1 MSRFVLTAQLQL
13 AAPTNVASVVN
24 QMQQQLGNVTAN
36 VQVTGAPAATKQV
49 KTLGNQ
55 MKAAQSTAHQL
66 GKTMAQSFKRFA
78 AFSVATRI
86 IGAFTSGLSEAVG
99 AAISFEREMIKI
111 SQVTG
116 KTMGDLKSL
125 SDTITE
131 LSTSLGVSS
140 QKLVEVSRILSQA
153 GMSARETEQAL
164 GTLAR
169 TTLAATFDDITQTAE
184 GAVAI
189 FNQFGRGAAALEEQ
203 LGAINAVAGQFAV
216 EAGDLIAVIRRT
228 GGVFKA
234 AGGDLNEL
242 IALFTSVRA
251 TTRESAE
258 SIATGLRTIF
268 TRIQRPQTIEYLKQF
283 GVELETLDGKFVGP
297 YEAIR
302 RLSQALAG
310 LEQGDLTFVQIA
322 EQLGGFRQIGKVIPL
337 LQEFGVSQEAL
348 NAAMEGGSSLADD
361 AATAQQALAVQIT
374 KVKEEFAAMMR
385 GIVTSKGFQSMVK
398 SALSLAS
405 AFIKIL
411 DALKEVIPLLA
422 MMGTMK
428 AFSMMKGFAG
438 GMMSGMKGPMGRF
451 NRGGMV
457 PGSGNRDTVPA
468 LLTPGE
474 FVIRKDSVRSIGA
487 GNLADMNAR
496 GYNRGGK
503 IPGVQYYA
511 PGTPR
516 RGVAAMAGPGDT
528 KNALRDQ
535 KVFPLRDGA
544 NKPKAG
550 KDSKGN
556 QKFYKTGKKG
566 EGQRLIGVIDQ
577 ASEEYRAAMARDG
590 EDVYGAVFLRQ
601 AEQAQMMTGVMKP
614 GRVMAAV
621 DGEIKRFQQ
630 QATEEGFA
638 QLAQTE
644 IGQLKNA
651 IISEKFIVKGGTMTK
666 AKSENAEDAIL
677 GGVMQGISNATAA
690 LFPGLAPGL
699 KPLGP
704 EESAKLL
711 KQTNID
717 NVVGNVFEGALM
729 RAGAVQP
736 FDPDRPNANDA
747 FDFPAGM
754 GALVKNFAGLNQG
767 NIPTD
772 AKATYN
778 QASIKSL
785 GEKAENYEIE
795 KSKKI
800 LKTMMTGKATLID
813 SIGKANQS
821 RRRGMN
827 RGGGVSGSDTVPA
840 MLTPGE
846 FVVSKKAAQSIGY
859 GKLDKMNR
867 KGVEG
872 YASGGIVG
880 GPRKFFFGGRQSG
893 GGAAG
898 GAAPAINTGP
908 AQTSMLAMAEAA
920 TKVSYQ
926 LETLKSVL
934 TDATAKF
941 GVADDK
947 FLGTVN
953 SAANDLATGLK
964 NSGKRI
970 KQMTEGLSGKLIGPA
985 IKFETE
991 VTEGAVK
998 LGTLDE
1004 TVKADM
1010 SAAVD
1015 KFASALTEAGT
1026 KIGALDEHLK
1036 AELEKGAQKLSTGM
1050 TDASKI
1056 GTIDDILKEMLT
1068 KGASAFNTAIMNAS
1082 AGISA
1087 VDDVLKALMTKAIK
1101 PLYTAIANA
1110 SAGISSLDD
1119 MMRVEL
1125 KAAMKPFRTA
1135 LAGAGSGIKGGGG
1148 TAILAEQATK
1158 LAGRMTEA
1166 IHPITAMKN
1175 RILQFTA
1182 VLQQLTASAQME
1194 SQEHKQTSAELNQL
1208 QAADERLEAEVKR
1221 EAMELKQSKPGM
1233 HGKGGMGAGGGGG
1246 MGGQGAMMGMM
1257 AVEMMLSSLTMGLEE
1272 AESGFGYWASTI
1284 SESIMPITM
1293 VMMAL
1298 SMFSDKLINSTT
1310 LFAAAIIAATS
1321 VMKDHAVKQKE
1332 AAIEAMN
1339 MAEAQEHTAAEGR
1352 AGVAQMAAV
1361 TAMLL
1366 MMTKIGIGVIHAKR
1380 KDMKDTLANSTAEQA
1395 NTAATNTNTGA
1406 TMQNSSAQM
1415 GGAASGAVGS
1425 AAMKGAGTANAIGA
1439 AGAAGGMG
1447 AGAKAGAKAG
1457 GKGFG
1462 KALLGLVNPLLLLAA
1477 LFFAVASQMT
1487 MFEGMFKKMRNWL
1500 SSMTGG
1506 LIASTQVMEAETAI
1520 AVKKKVAEEAN
1531 EKQAKQLKD
1540 AMKEL
1545 EEGTKSAAQLLA
1557 ELEFGG
1563 VGADIDVGA
1572 AQNALQRQKIADSKS
1587 SKLENFLGLFAG
1599 PDVFGRQAAAEEA
1612 MQKNNDELRKSITKS
1627 LSEGMTPLV
1636 TNQAKAMAFA
1646 TGGAGNKEDFM
1657 RNIENSG
1664 AFRMLEQKKA
1674 DAQARGDTGMV
1685 EAIEQSQKELR
1696 DKYAQMFDNI
1706 NKEAARSVERLKA
1719 MNLGLRGLEAAS
1731 AAAGMRVQNFVTG
1744 LEVGHSALEQS
1755 FNTVSAALQTAGG
1768 AMTGAEFDKAFA
1780 NVEAQ
1785 LQSLNI
1791 GGAEISRFTNQI
1803 KGMAH
1808 VQRNFASMF
1817 SDDFKKNLV
1826 AAGGAGDL
1834 SAQGLLDTLGD
1845 QIGKSMRGAGFDETV
1860 IKEIQAQFRGA
1871 KLSDEDFQKI
1881 LGGDFSVVTDKLGDM
1896 NSNLQEKLQTMMQE
1910 RIAAEK
1916 AIIDVTKRE
1925 IAAREKMIDAQR
1937 KAIDM
1942 QMEAADIIAKA
1953 GGPQVT
1959 PAMRRQAIIAGANAG
1974 SGAAGI
1980 GDMRNASLGSLRS
1993 RRNQISAG
2001 LFATESALQTEGG
2014 RAGAEGV
2021 KTDARQ
2027 KALQKELNNYAS
2039 TVKELIKVS
2048 QDELKIIQK
2057 KNELEKQ
2064 SLQALISGD
2073 MEKFL
2078 TDQAAVG
2085 ATAAVSLGDQQ
2096 LASLFG
2102 ADALGQ
2108 AFQNIEKMSEAGVRD
2123 VFGLDIAEAKQRAAG
2138 LALSA
2143 RGVEDPRMAA
2153 MLAGQTTEEQALR
2166 DQQIGLAKELAAAG
2180 QEMANFAQMQVQSA
2194 EINVQNAK
2202 IAATPINPNEPV
2214 VTPGGFARGGMVY
2227 ASNGMFV
2234 PRGTD
2239 TVPAM
2244 LTPGEFVV
2252 NRGAV
2257 QRGNNLQ
2264 LLKAMNNG
2272 GGGAQGYA
2280 RGGVVY
2286 AANGGSIQPGGG
2298 MLGIDPAMVTNL
2310 TNSLNQFNSDLAAN
2324 IAKLQN
2330 MKFRVKLD
2338 TANVNV
2344 NLFGCGFLSE
2354 LKDNIKNE
2362 LMQEVGEKIKTL
2374 EFDQS
2379 GRAKFGGGFLRNRN

>member
-125 SDTITE
+125 SDTITD

-474 FVIRKDSVRSIGA
+474 FVIRKDSVKSIGA

-511 PGTPR
+511 PGTPLLGAR
-516 RGVAAMAGPGDT
+516 PGAVRTAMPGPKGEGFAPQT
-528 KNALRDQ
+528 TIKT
-535 KVFPLRDGA
+535 
-544 NKPKAG
+544 G
-550 KDSKGN
+550 KLKGQ
-556 QKFYKTGKKG
+556 QKFYSKDNIAIGAI
-566 EGQRLIGVIDQ
+566 EGINEQY
-577 ASEEYRAAMARDG
+577 EAAMKADG
-590 EDVYGAVFLRQ
+590 EDIYGAAFLRESPQSMKMIGNIKNPEITKKAIAAKVAKFQKDAAEVNLGSQ
-601 AEQAQMMTGVMKP
+601 AIQEM
-614 GRVMAAV
+614 
-621 DGEIKRFQQ
+621 GEVNSSI
-630 QATEEGFA
+630 
-638 QLAQTE
+638 L
-644 IGQLKNA
+644 N
-651 IISEKFIVKGGTMTK
+651 EKFFIQGGTLSQT
-666 AKSENAEDAIL
+666 KSESTEDAIL

-690 LFPGLAPGL
+690 AFPTIAPGL
-699 KPLGP
+699 KPMGAD
-704 EESAKLL
+704 EVATLL

-717 NVVGNVFEGALM
+717 NVIGNVFEGALI
-729 RAGAVQP
+729 RAGGVSP
-736 FDPDRPNANDA
+736 YDPDRPNANDT

-754 GALVKNFAGLNQG
+754 GGLTKNFLGLDKAG
-767 NIPTD
+767 IPTD
-772 AKATYN
+772 AKATFN
-778 QASIKSL
+778 QGSMKSL
-785 GEKAENYEIE
+785 GKKAEAYEVK
-795 KSKKI
+795 KSERI
-800 LKTMMTGKATLID
+800 LSNIFTAASARLDEAQKR
-813 SIGKANQS
+813 Q
-821 RRRGMN
+821 RGMN

-872 YASGGIVG
+872 YASGGMVG

-1015 KFASALTEAGT
+1015 KFAGALTEAGT
-1026 KIGALDEHLK
+1026 RIGALDEHLK
-1036 AELEKGAQKLSTGM
+1036 AELEKGAQKLSSGM

-1119 MMRVEL
+1119 MMRAEL
-1125 KAAMKPFRTA
+1125 KAAMKPFRTS
-1135 LAGAGSGIKGGGG
+1135 LAGAGAGMKGGGG
-1148 TAILAEQATK
+1148 TAMLAEQASK
-1158 LAGRMTEA
+1158 LAARMMEA

-1182 VLQQLTASAQME
+1182 VLQQLTASAQLE

-1221 EAMELKQSKPGM
+1221 EAQELRQSHPGVQ
-1233 HGKGGMGAGGGGG
+1233 GAARGGMAAGGGGG

-1298 SMFSDKLINSTT
+1298 SMFSDKLISSTT

-1321 VMKDHAVKQKE
+1321 VMKAHAVKQKE

-1366 MMTKIGIGVIHAKR
+1366 MMAKIGYGVIMTKR
-1380 KDMKDTLANSTAEQA
+1380 KEMKDTLANSTAEQA

-1406 TMQNSSAQM
+1406 TMQNSNAQM

-1457 GKGFG
+1457 GRGIMG
-1462 KALLGLVNPLLLLAA
+1462 AMSALVNPLLLLAA

-1487 MFEGMFKKMRNWL
+1487 MFEDMFKSIRNFL
-1500 SSMTGG
+1500 SSWTGG
-1506 LIASTQVMEAETAI
+1506 LVASTAVMEAETAI

-1563 VGADIDVGA
+1563 VGADIDVAG
-1572 AQNALQRQKIADSKS
+1572 AQNALERQRIKDSKS
-1587 SKLENFLGLFAG
+1587 SGLENFLGIFAG

-1860 IKEIQAQFRGA
+1860 IKEIQSQFRGA

-2344 NLFGCGFLSE
+2344 NLNGGGFLSE

>member
-125 SDTITE
+125 SDTITD

-474 FVIRKDSVRSIGA
+474 FVIRKDSVKSIGA

-511 PGTPR
+511 PGTPLLGAR
-516 RGVAAMAGPGDT
+516 PGAVRTAMPGPKGEGFAPQT
-528 KNALRDQ
+528 TIKT
-535 KVFPLRDGA
+535 
-544 NKPKAG
+544 G
-550 KDSKGN
+550 KLKGQ
-556 QKFYKTGKKG
+556 QKFYSKDNIAIGAI
-566 EGQRLIGVIDQ
+566 EGINEQY
-577 ASEEYRAAMARDG
+577 EAAMKADG
-590 EDVYGAVFLRQ
+590 EDIYGAAFLRESPQSMKMIGNIKNPEITKKAIAAKVAKFQKDAAEVNLGSQ
-601 AEQAQMMTGVMKP
+601 AIQEM
-614 GRVMAAV
+614 
-621 DGEIKRFQQ
+621 GEVNSSI
-630 QATEEGFA
+630 
-638 QLAQTE
+638 L
-644 IGQLKNA
+644 N
-651 IISEKFIVKGGTMTK
+651 EKFFIQGGTLSQT
-666 AKSENAEDAIL
+666 KSESTEDAIL

-690 LFPGLAPGL
+690 AFPTIAPGL
-699 KPLGP
+699 KPMGAD
-704 EESAKLL
+704 EVATLL

-717 NVVGNVFEGALM
+717 NVIGNVFEGALI
-729 RAGAVQP
+729 RAGGVSP
-736 FDPDRPNANDA
+736 YDPDRPNANDT

-754 GALVKNFAGLNQG
+754 GGLTKNFLGLDKAG
-767 NIPTD
+767 IPTD
-772 AKATYN
+772 AKATFN
-778 QASIKSL
+778 QGSMKSL
-785 GEKAENYEIE
+785 GKKAEAYEVK
-795 KSKKI
+795 KSERI
-800 LKTMMTGKATLID
+800 LSNIFTAASARLDEAQKR
-813 SIGKANQS
+813 Q
-821 RRRGMN
+821 RGMN

-872 YASGGIVG
+872 YASGGMVG

-1015 KFASALTEAGT
+1015 KFAGALTEAGT
-1026 KIGALDEHLK
+1026 RIGALDEHLK
-1036 AELEKGAQKLSTGM
+1036 AELEKGAQKLSSGM

-1119 MMRVEL
+1119 MMRAEL
-1125 KAAMKPFRTA
+1125 KAAMKPFRTS
-1135 LAGAGSGIKGGGG
+1135 LAGAGAGMKGGGG
-1148 TAILAEQATK
+1148 TAMLAEQASK
-1158 LAGRMTEA
+1158 LAARMMEA

-1182 VLQQLTASAQME
+1182 VLQQLTASAQLE

-1221 EAMELKQSKPGM
+1221 EAQELRQSHPGVQ
-1233 HGKGGMGAGGGGG
+1233 GAARGGMAAGGGGG

-1298 SMFSDKLINSTT
+1298 SMFSDKLISSTT

-1321 VMKDHAVKQKE
+1321 VMKAHAVKQKE

-1366 MMTKIGIGVIHAKR
+1366 MMAKIGYGVIMTKR
-1380 KDMKDTLANSTAEQA
+1380 KEMKDTLANSTAEQA

-1406 TMQNSSAQM
+1406 TMQNSNAQM

-1457 GKGFG
+1457 GRGIMG
-1462 KALLGLVNPLLLLAA
+1462 AMSALVNPLLLLAA

-1487 MFEGMFKKMRNWL
+1487 MFEDMFKSIRNFL
-1500 SSMTGG
+1500 SSWTGG
-1506 LIASTQVMEAETAI
+1506 LVASTAVMEAETAI

-1563 VGADIDVGA
+1563 VGADIDVAG
-1572 AQNALQRQKIADSKS
+1572 AQNALERQRIKDSKS
-1587 SKLENFLGLFAG
+1587 SGLENFLGIFAG

-1860 IKEIQAQFRGA
+1860 IKEIQSQFRGA

-2001 LFATESALQTEGG
+2001 LFATESTLQTEGG

-2344 NLFGCGFLSE
+2344 NLNGGGFLSE

>member
-13 AAPTNVASVVN
+13 AAPTNVASVVR
-24 QMQQQLGNVTAN
+24 QMQSQLSNVTAN
-36 VQVTGAPAATKQV
+36 VQVTGAPAATKHM
-49 KTLGNQ
+49 KNLGNQ
-55 MKAAQSTAHQL
+55 MKATQSTAYQL

-99 AAISFEREMIKI
+99 EAITFEREMIKI

-116 KTMGDLKSL
+116 KTMGDLKGL
-125 SDTITE
+125 TNTITE
-131 LSTSLGVSS
+131 LATSLGVSS
-140 QKLVEVSRILSQA
+140 GKLVEVSRILSQA

-164 GTLAR
+164 GSLAR
-169 TTLAATFDDITQTAE
+169 STLAATFDDITQTAE

-189 FNQFGRGAAALEEQ
+189 FNQFGQGAAALEQQ

-268 TRIQRPQTIEYLKQF
+268 TRIQRPKTIEYLKQF
-283 GVELETLDGKFVGP
+283 GVELVDLNGKFVGP
-297 YEAIR
+297 YVAIQK
-302 RLSQALAG
+302 LSEALAG

-337 LQEFGVSQEAL
+337 LQEFGVSQAAL
-348 NAAMEGGSSLADD
+348 NAAMEGGNSLADD

-374 KVKEEFAAMMR
+374 KVKEEFSAMMR
-385 GIVTSKGFQSMVK
+385 GIVSSKGFQSMVK
-398 SALSLAS
+398 SAMSLAS

-411 DALKEVIPLLA
+411 DALKEVIPLLM

-428 AFSMMKGFAG
+428 AFTMMKGFAG
-438 GMMSGMKGPMGRF
+438 GLGAGMKGGMGRF
-451 NRGGMV
+451 NSGGMV

-474 FVIRKDSVRSIGA
+474 FVIRKDSVKSIGA

-503 IPGVQYYA
+503 IPGVQYYNR
-511 PGTPR
+511 GT
-516 RGVAAMAGPGDT
+516 GMAGAASVRGSTSYRGNLKDQAAIPGRRT
-528 KNALRDQ
+528 
-535 KVFPLRDGA
+535 
-544 NKPKAG
+544 
-550 KDSKGN
+550 SKGE
-556 QKFYKTGKKG
+556 QKFYGTGKG
-566 EGQRLIGVIDQ
+566 DQRRIIGVIEGVD
-577 ASEEYRAAMARDG
+577 AEYQAAMDADG
-590 EDVYGAVFLRQ
+590 KDIYGAAFLRQ
-601 AEQAQMMTGVMKP
+601 AEQSLRMTGVMRP
-614 GRVMAAV
+614 GRVLSAV
-621 DGEIKRFQQ
+621 DGQIKRFQKESAEAGLGSLGQ
-630 QATEEGFA
+630 Q
-638 QLAQTE
+638 E
-644 IGQLKNA
+644 IGELKKG
-651 IISEKFIVKGGTMTK
+651 ITSEKFFVQGSTLGKG
-666 AKSENAEDAIL
+666 KSEQVEDAIL
-677 GGVMQGISNATAA
+677 NGVMTGVSNATAA
-690 LFPGLAPGL
+690 AFPSLAPGL
-699 KPLGP
+699 KPLGAD
-704 EESAKLL
+704 ETGRLL

-717 NVVGNVFEGALM
+717 NVVGNMFEGALI
-729 RAGAVQP
+729 RAGAVMP
-736 FDPDRPNANDA
+736 YDPDRPNANDA
-747 FDFPAGM
+747 FDFPAGL
-754 GALVKNFAGLNQG
+754 GGLAKNFPGLSKTG
-767 NIPTD
+767 VPTD

-778 QASIKSL
+778 IGSIKSL
-785 GEKAENYEIE
+785 GEKAENYEIA
-795 KSKKI
+795 KSKRI
-800 LKTMMTGKATLID
+800 LQNMLTNKATLID
-813 SIGKANQS
+813 SIDKANSS
-821 RRRGMN
+821 RRAKMN
-827 RGGGVSGSDTVPA
+827 SGGGVSGSDTVPA

-846 FVVSKKAAQSIGY
+846 FVVSKKSAQSIGY

-880 GPRKFFFGGRQSG
+880 GPRKFFFGGKQG
-893 GGAAG
+893 KGGAA
-898 GAAPAINTGP
+898 APGISTGP
-908 AQTSMLAMAEAA
+908 AQTSMIAMAEAA

-926 LETLKSVL
+926 LETLKAVL

-953 SAANDLATGLK
+953 TAANELAVGLTTAG
-964 NSGKRI
+964 NRI
-970 KQMTEGLSGKLIGPA
+970 KQIIDGLSGKLVGPA
-985 IKFETE
+985 TQFQTQ
-991 VTEGAVK
+991 VTEGATK
-998 LGTLDE
+998 LGGLDE
-1004 TVKADM
+1004 IIKTEM
-1010 SAAVD
+1010 LAAVD
-1015 KFASALTEAGT
+1015 KFGGSLIEAAT
-1026 KIGALDEHLK
+1026 KIGALDEILK
-1036 AELEKGAQKLSTGM
+1036 AELTRGAEQLSSAM

-1056 GTIDDILKEMLT
+1056 KTIDDIVKDLLT
-1068 KGASAFNTAIMNAS
+1068 KGANAFNTALVNAS
-1082 AGISA
+1082 QGIMA
-1087 VDDVLKALMTKAIK
+1087 VDDILKKLMVKAVQ
-1101 PLYTAIANA
+1101 PLHTAIVNA
-1110 SAGISSLDD
+1110 AAGISSLDD
-1119 MMRVEL
+1119 MMKAEL

-1135 LAGAGSGIKGGGG
+1135 LSGAGAGMKGGGG
-1148 TAILAEQATK
+1148 TAMLAEQASR
-1158 LAGRMTEA
+1158 LASRMMEA
-1166 IHPITAMKN
+1166 IAPMEIMARK
-1175 RILQFTA
+1175 IIGLIGA
-1182 VLQQLTASAQME
+1182 IDQLTKAAQIE
-1194 SQEHKQTSAELNQL
+1194 AVEHTQTAAELNQL
-1208 QAADERLEAEVKR
+1208 QAADERLEAEVKK
-1221 EAMELKQSKPGM
+1221 ETMELQQSHPGM
-1233 HGKGGMGAGGGGG
+1233 QGAARGGMVAGGGG
-1246 MGGQGAMMGMM
+1246 QGALMGVM
-1257 AVEMMLSSLTMGLEE
+1257 AVEMMMSSLTMGMEDATEGL
-1272 AESGFGYWASTI
+1272 GYWMTTI

-1293 VMMAL
+1293 VVMAL
-1298 SMFSDKLINSTT
+1298 SMFSDKLINSST
-1310 LFAAAIIAATS
+1310 LIAAALIAAAT

-1339 MAEAQEHTAAEGR
+1339 LAEAQKQTVMEGK
-1352 AGVAQMAAV
+1352 AGIAQMGAV
-1361 TAMLL
+1361 AAML
-1366 MMTKIGIGVIHAKR
+1366 GIMAITGYGVIRDNKARAAQGLKNSTSTQVNTKAK
-1380 KDMKDTLANSTAEQA
+1380 DGNTLATIRNS
-1395 NTAATNTNTGA
+1395 N
-1406 TMQNSSAQM
+1406 AQM
-1415 GGAASGAVGS
+1415 GGAAKGGAASGAMMMGGGR
-1425 AAMKGAGTANAIGA
+1425 AAGKGAG
-1439 AGAAGGMG
+1439 
-1447 AGAKAGAKAG
+1447 
-1457 GKGFG
+1457 
-1462 KALLGLVNPLLLLAA
+1462 LLKLMNPILILGA
-1477 LFFAVASQMT
+1477 LFLVVASQMEV
-1487 MFEGMFKKMRNWL
+1487 FSDMFKAIRNFL
-1500 SSMTGG
+1500 SEWTGG
-1506 LIASTQVMEAETAI
+1506 LVASTAVMEAETNI
-1520 AVKKKVAEEAN
+1520 AVKKKIAEEAN
-1531 EKQAKQLKD
+1531 EKQAKKLKD

-1572 AQNALQRQKIADSKS
+1572 SRNALQQQIIKESKNS
-1587 SKLENFLGLFAG
+1587 GLEKFLSIFAG
-1599 PDVFGRQAAAEEA
+1599 PDVFGRQKGAEEA
-1612 MQKNNDELRKSITKS
+1612 MMKNNDELRKSIVKS

-1636 TNQAKAMAFA
+1636 TQQAKAMAFA
-1646 TGGAGNKEDFM
+1646 TGGAGNKQDFM

-1664 AFRMLEQKKA
+1664 AFRMLDQKRA
-1674 DAQARGDTGMV
+1674 DAAARGDTGMV
-1685 EAIEQSQKELR
+1685 EAIDKSQKELR

-1719 MNLGLRGLEAAS
+1719 MNLGLRDLEAAS

-1744 LEVGHSALEQS
+1744 LEVGHSTLEQS
-1755 FNTVSAALQTAGG
+1755 FNTVQAALQTAGG
-1768 AMTGAEFDKAFA
+1768 AMTGAEFDKAFK
-1780 NVEAQ
+1780 NVEDQ
-1785 LQSLNI
+1785 LNTLNI
-1791 GGAEISRFTNQI
+1791 GGADISRFTNQI

-1808 VQRNFASMF
+1808 VQRNFSKMF
-1817 SDDFKKNLV
+1817 SDDFKASLI
-1826 AAGGAGDL
+1826 AQGGAGDL

-1845 QIGKSMRGAGFDETV
+1845 QVGMSMRGAGFDETV

-1896 NSNLQEKLQTMMQE
+1896 NANLQEKLQTMIQE

-1925 IAAREKMIDAQR
+1925 VAARQKMVDAQR

-1959 PAMRRQAIIAGANAG
+1959 PAMRRQMIVASANAG

-1980 GDMRNASLGSLRS
+1980 GNLRNAGIGSLRD

-2001 LFATESALQTEGG
+2001 LFATESQLQTESG
-2014 RAGAEGV
+2014 RAGAAGV
-2021 KTDARQ
+2021 ETDARQ
-2027 KALQKELNNYAS
+2027 KALQKELNNYAK
-2039 TVKELIKVS
+2039 TVKDLIKVS
-2048 QDELKIIQK
+2048 QEELKIVQK

-2064 SLQALISGD
+2064 SLQALIQGD

-2078 TDQAAVG
+2078 KDQAAVG
-2085 ATAAVSLGDQQ
+2085 ATAAISLGDQQ

-2108 AFQNIEKMSEAGVRD
+2108 AFENIQKMSEAGVRD
-2123 VFGLDIAEAKQRAAG
+2123 VFGLDINEAQQRAAG
-2138 LALSA
+2138 MALSA
-2143 RGVEDPRMAA
+2143 RGVDDPRMAA
-2153 MLAGQTTEEQALR
+2153 MLAGQTQEEQALKNE
-2166 DQQIGLAKELAAAG
+2166 QITLAQELAAAG
-2180 QEMANFAQMQVQSA
+2180 QEMANFAQMQVQTA

-2202 IAATPINPNEPV
+2202 IAANAVNPNATMVPA
-2214 VTPGGFARGGMVY
+2214 GGFAKGGTVY
-2227 ASNGMFV
+2227 ASNGMFI

-2272 GGGAQGYA
+2272 NAAQGYA
-2280 RGGVVY
+2280 KGGRVQYLQRGSSRPISD
-2286 AANGGSIQPGGG
+2286 NGGMI
-2298 MLGIDPAMVTNL
+2298 GIGLDPTVVTNL
-2310 TNSLNQFNSDLAAN
+2310 TNSLNQFNADLANN

-2330 MKFRVKLD
+2330 MKFKVKLD

-2344 NLFGCGFLSE
+2344 NLNGGGFLAD

>member
-1 MSRFVLTAQLQL
+1 M
-13 AAPTNVASVVN
+13 
-24 QMQQQLGNVTAN
+24 
-36 VQVTGAPAATKQV
+36 
-49 KTLGNQ
+49 
-55 MKAAQSTAHQL
+55 
-66 GKTMAQSFKRFA
+66 
-78 AFSVATRI
+78 
-86 IGAFTSGLSEAVG
+86 
-99 AAISFEREMIKI
+99 
-111 SQVTG
+111 
-116 KTMGDLKSL
+116 
-125 SDTITE
+125 
-131 LSTSLGVSS
+131 
-140 QKLVEVSRILSQA
+140 
-153 GMSARETEQAL
+153 
-164 GTLAR
+164 
-169 TTLAATFDDITQTAE
+169 
-184 GAVAI
+184 
-189 FNQFGRGAAALEEQ
+189 
-203 LGAINAVAGQFAV
+203 
-216 EAGDLIAVIRRT
+216 
-228 GGVFKA
+228 
-234 AGGDLNEL
+234 
-242 IALFTSVRA
+242 
-251 TTRESAE
+251 
-258 SIATGLRTIF
+258 
-268 TRIQRPQTIEYLKQF
+268 Y
-283 GVELETLDGKFVGP
+283 
-297 YEAIR
+297 
-302 RLSQALAG
+302 
-310 LEQGDLTFVQIA
+310 
-322 EQLGGFRQIGKVIPL
+322 
-337 LQEFGVSQEAL
+337 
-348 NAAMEGGSSLADD
+348 
-361 AATAQQALAVQIT
+361 
-374 KVKEEFAAMMR
+374 
-385 GIVTSKGFQSMVK
+385 
-398 SALSLAS
+398 
-405 AFIKIL
+405 
-411 DALKEVIPLLA
+411 
-422 MMGTMK
+422 
-428 AFSMMKGFAG
+428 
-438 GMMSGMKGPMGRF
+438 
-451 NRGGMV
+451 
-457 PGSGNRDTVPA
+457 
-468 LLTPGE
+468 
-474 FVIRKDSVRSIGA
+474 
-487 GNLADMNAR
+487 
-496 GYNRGGK
+496 
-503 IPGVQYYA
+503 
-511 PGTPR
+511 
-516 RGVAAMAGPGDT
+516 
-528 KNALRDQ
+528 
-535 KVFPLRDGA
+535 
-544 NKPKAG
+544 
-550 KDSKGN
+550 
-556 QKFYKTGKKG
+556 
-566 EGQRLIGVIDQ
+566 
-577 ASEEYRAAMARDG
+577 
-590 EDVYGAVFLRQ
+590 
-601 AEQAQMMTGVMKP
+601 
-614 GRVMAAV
+614 
-621 DGEIKRFQQ
+621 
-630 QATEEGFA
+630 
-638 QLAQTE
+638 
-644 IGQLKNA
+644 
-651 IISEKFIVKGGTMTK
+651 
-666 AKSENAEDAIL
+666 
-677 GGVMQGISNATAA
+677 
-690 LFPGLAPGL
+690 
-699 KPLGP
+699 
-704 EESAKLL
+704 
-711 KQTNID
+711 
-717 NVVGNVFEGALM
+717 
-729 RAGAVQP
+729 
-736 FDPDRPNANDA
+736 
-747 FDFPAGM
+747 
-754 GALVKNFAGLNQG
+754 
-767 NIPTD
+767 
-772 AKATYN
+772 
-778 QASIKSL
+778 
-785 GEKAENYEIE
+785 
-795 KSKKI
+795 
-800 LKTMMTGKATLID
+800 
-813 SIGKANQS
+813 
-821 RRRGMN
+821 
-827 RGGGVSGSDTVPA
+827 
-840 MLTPGE
+840 
-846 FVVSKKAAQSIGY
+846 
-859 GKLDKMNR
+859 
-867 KGVEG
+867 
-872 YASGGIVG
+872 
-880 GPRKFFFGGRQSG
+880 
-893 GGAAG
+893 
-898 GAAPAINTGP
+898 
-908 AQTSMLAMAEAA
+908 
-920 TKVSYQ
+920 
-926 LETLKSVL
+926 
-934 TDATAKF
+934 
-941 GVADDK
+941 
-947 FLGTVN
+947 
-953 SAANDLATGLK
+953 
-964 NSGKRI
+964 
-970 KQMTEGLSGKLIGPA
+970 
-985 IKFETE
+985 
-991 VTEGAVK
+991 
-998 LGTLDE
+998 
-1004 TVKADM
+1004 
-1010 SAAVD
+1010 
-1015 KFASALTEAGT
+1015 
-1026 KIGALDEHLK
+1026 
-1036 AELEKGAQKLSTGM
+1036 
-1050 TDASKI
+1050 
-1056 GTIDDILKEMLT
+1056 
-1068 KGASAFNTAIMNAS
+1068 
-1082 AGISA
+1082 
-1087 VDDVLKALMTKAIK
+1087 
-1101 PLYTAIANA
+1101 
-1110 SAGISSLDD
+1110 
-1119 MMRVEL
+1119 
-1125 KAAMKPFRTA
+1125 
-1135 LAGAGSGIKGGGG
+1135 
-1148 TAILAEQATK
+1148 
-1158 LAGRMTEA
+1158 
-1166 IHPITAMKN
+1166 
-1175 RILQFTA
+1175 
-1182 VLQQLTASAQME
+1182 
-1194 SQEHKQTSAELNQL
+1194 
-1208 QAADERLEAEVKR
+1208 
-1221 EAMELKQSKPGM
+1221 
-1233 HGKGGMGAGGGGG
+1233 
-1246 MGGQGAMMGMM
+1246 
-1257 AVEMMLSSLTMGLEE
+1257 
-1272 AESGFGYWASTI
+1272 
-1284 SESIMPITM
+1284 
-1293 VMMAL
+1293 
-1298 SMFSDKLINSTT
+1298 
-1310 LFAAAIIAATS
+1310 
-1321 VMKDHAVKQKE
+1321 
-1332 AAIEAMN
+1332 
-1339 MAEAQEHTAAEGR
+1339 
-1352 AGVAQMAAV
+1352 
-1361 TAMLL
+1361 
-1366 MMTKIGIGVIHAKR
+1366 KR
-1380 KDMKDTLANSTAEQA
+1380 KEMKDTLANSTAEQA

-1406 TMQNSSAQM
+1406 TMQNSNAQM

-1457 GKGFG
+1457 GRGIMG
-1462 KALLGLVNPLLLLAA
+1462 AMSALVNPLLLLAA

-1487 MFEGMFKKMRNWL
+1487 MFEDMFKSIRNFL
-1500 SSMTGG
+1500 SSWTGG
-1506 LIASTQVMEAETAI
+1506 LVASTAVMEAETAI

-1563 VGADIDVGA
+1563 VGADIDVAG
-1572 AQNALQRQKIADSKS
+1572 AQNALERQRIKDSKS
-1587 SKLENFLGLFAG
+1587 SGLENFLGIFAG

-1860 IKEIQAQFRGA
+1860 IKEIQSQFRGA

-2344 NLFGCGFLSE
+2344 NLNGGGFLSE

>member
-125 SDTITE
+125 SDTITD

-474 FVIRKDSVRSIGA
+474 FVIRKDSVKSIGA
-487 GNLADMNAR
+487 QNLADMNAR

-511 PGTPR
+511 PGTPLLGAR
-516 RGVAAMAGPGDT
+516 PGAVRTAMPGPKGEGFAPQT
-528 KNALRDQ
+528 TIKT
-535 KVFPLRDGA
+535 
-544 NKPKAG
+544 G
-550 KDSKGN
+550 KLKGQ
-556 QKFYKTGKKG
+556 QKFYSKDNIAIGAI
-566 EGQRLIGVIDQ
+566 EGINEQY
-577 ASEEYRAAMARDG
+577 EAAMKADG
-590 EDVYGAVFLRQ
+590 EDIYGAAFLRESPQSMKMIGNIKNPEITKKAIAAKVAKFQKDAAEVNLGSQ
-601 AEQAQMMTGVMKP
+601 AIQEM
-614 GRVMAAV
+614 
-621 DGEIKRFQQ
+621 GEVNSSI
-630 QATEEGFA
+630 
-638 QLAQTE
+638 L
-644 IGQLKNA
+644 N
-651 IISEKFIVKGGTMTK
+651 EKFFIQGGTLSQT
-666 AKSENAEDAIL
+666 KSESTEDAIL

-690 LFPGLAPGL
+690 AFPTIAPGL
-699 KPLGP
+699 KPMGAD
-704 EESAKLL
+704 EVATLL

-717 NVVGNVFEGALM
+717 NVIGNVFEGALI
-729 RAGAVQP
+729 RAGGVSP
-736 FDPDRPNANDA
+736 YDPDRPNANDT

-754 GALVKNFAGLNQG
+754 GGLTKNFLGLDKAG
-767 NIPTD
+767 IPTD
-772 AKATYN
+772 AKATFN
-778 QASIKSL
+778 QGSMKSL
-785 GEKAENYEIE
+785 GKKAEAYEVK
-795 KSKKI
+795 KSERI
-800 LKTMMTGKATLID
+800 LSNIFTAASARLDEAQKR
-813 SIGKANQS
+813 Q
-821 RRRGMN
+821 RGMN

-872 YASGGIVG
+872 YASGGMVG

-1015 KFASALTEAGT
+1015 KFAGALTEAGT
-1026 KIGALDEHLK
+1026 RIGALDEHLK
-1036 AELEKGAQKLSTGM
+1036 AELEKGAQKLSSGM

-1119 MMRVEL
+1119 MMRAEL
-1125 KAAMKPFRTA
+1125 KAAMKPFRTS
-1135 LAGAGSGIKGGGG
+1135 LAGAGAGMKGGGG
-1148 TAILAEQATK
+1148 TAMLAEQASK
-1158 LAGRMTEA
+1158 LAARMMEA

-1182 VLQQLTASAQME
+1182 VLQQLTASAQLE

-1221 EAMELKQSKPGM
+1221 EAQELRQSHPGVQ
-1233 HGKGGMGAGGGGG
+1233 GAARGGMAAGGGGG

-1298 SMFSDKLINSTT
+1298 SMFSDKLISSTT

-1321 VMKDHAVKQKE
+1321 VMKAHAVKQKE

-1366 MMTKIGIGVIHAKR
+1366 MMAKIGYGVIMTKR
-1380 KDMKDTLANSTAEQA
+1380 KEMKDTLANSTAEQA

-1406 TMQNSSAQM
+1406 TMQNSNAQM

-1457 GKGFG
+1457 GRGIMG
-1462 KALLGLVNPLLLLAA
+1462 AMSALVNPLLLLAA

-1487 MFEGMFKKMRNWL
+1487 MFEDMFKSIRNFL
-1500 SSMTGG
+1500 SSWTGG
-1506 LIASTQVMEAETAI
+1506 LVASTAVMEAETAI

-1563 VGADIDVGA
+1563 VGADIDVAG
-1572 AQNALQRQKIADSKS
+1572 AQNALERQRIKDSKS
-1587 SKLENFLGLFAG
+1587 SGLENFLGIFAG

-1860 IKEIQAQFRGA
+1860 IKEIQSQFRGA

-2344 NLFGCGFLSE
+2344 NLNGGGFLSE

>member
-86 IGAFTSGLSEAVG
+86 IGAFTSGLSEAVST
-99 AAISFEREMIKI
+99 AISFEREMIKI

-457 PGSGNRDTVPA
+457 PGTGNRDTVPA

-474 FVIRKDSVRSIGA
+474 FVIRKDSVKSIGA
-487 GNLADMNAR
+487 QNLADMNAR

-503 IPGVQYYA
+503 IPGVQYYNR
-511 PGTPR
+511 GT
-516 RGVAAMAGPGDT
+516 GMAGAAAIRENPIYRG
-528 KNALRDQ
+528 KLKDQ
-535 KVFPLRDGA
+535 AAIPR
-544 NKPKAG
+544 AG
-550 KDSKGN
+550 LDSKGN

-566 EGQRLIGVIDQ
+566 QPQRLIGVIDS
-577 ASEEYRAAMARDG
+577 ASEEYKAAMAADG

-614 GRVMAAV
+614 NRVMSAV
-621 DGEIKRFQQ
+621 DGQIKNFQQ
-630 QATEEGFA
+630 QAMEEGFA
-638 QLAQTE
+638 KLAADEITE
-644 IGQLKNA
+644 LKKA

-666 AKSENAEDAIL
+666 ERSEKAEDAIL

-699 KPLGP
+699 KPLGQD
-704 EESAKLL
+704 ESAKLL

-729 RAGAVQP
+729 RAGAVSP

-747 FDFPAGM
+747 FDFPAGV

-778 QASIKSL
+778 IGSIKSL

-813 SIGKANQS
+813 SIGKANES

-880 GPRKFFFGGRQSG
+880 GPRKFFFGGRQSK

-898 GAAPAINTGP
+898 GAAPGLATGP
-908 AQTSMLAMAEAA
+908 VQTSMTALAEAA

-926 LETLKSVL
+926 LETLKSIL

-947 FLGTVN
+947 FLGAVN
-953 SAANDLATGLK
+953 TAANDLAVQLDAAG
-964 NSGKRI
+964 NRM
-970 KQMTEGLSGKLIGPA
+970 KQIVDGLSGKLIGPA
-985 IKFETE
+985 TKFQTE
-991 VTEGAVK
+991 VNEGAAK
-998 LGTLDE
+998 LGTIDE
-1004 TVKADM
+1004 TVKTDM

-1036 AELEKGAQKLSTGM
+1036 GELEKGAQKLSTGM

-1056 GTIDDILKEMLT
+1056 GTIDDILKDMLT
-1068 KGASAFNTAIMNAS
+1068 KGASELNTAIMNAS
-1082 AGISA
+1082 KGITL
-1087 VDDVLKALMTKAIK
+1087 VDDVLKTLFTKAVN
-1101 PLYTAIANA
+1101 PLYKAIANA

-1119 MMRVEL
+1119 MMRAEL
-1125 KAAMKPFRTA
+1125 KAAMKPFRTS
-1135 LAGAGSGIKGGGG
+1135 LAGAGAGMKGGGG

-1182 VLQQLTASAQME
+1182 VLQQLTASAQLE

-1221 EAMELKQSKPGM
+1221 EAQELRQSHPGVQ
-1233 HGKGGMGAGGGGG
+1233 GAARGGMAAGGGGG
-1246 MGGQGAMMGMM
+1246 MGGGQGALMGMM

-1272 AESGFGYWASTI
+1272 STEGVGYWMSTVA
-1284 SESIMPITM
+1284 ESIMPITM

-1298 SMFSDKLINSTT
+1298 SMFSDKLINSGT
-1310 LFAAAIIAATS
+1310 LIAAALVAAAS

-1339 MAEAQEHTAAEGR
+1339 LAEAQKHTVAEGK
-1352 AGVAQMAAV
+1352 AGIAQMAAV
-1361 TAMLL
+1361 AAML
-1366 MMTKIGIGVIHAKR
+1366 GIMATTGLHVIRTNRFKAKQAH
-1380 KDMKDTLANSTAEQA
+1380 KDTVAEQA
-1395 NTAATNTNTGA
+1395 NTAAVNTNTGA
-1406 TMQNSSAQM
+1406 INRNSGAQM
-1415 GGAASGAVGS
+1415 GAAAKGTGGAMAMAGSGAGR
-1425 AAMKGAGTANAIGA
+1425 A
-1439 AGAAGGMG
+1439 AAGGAAA
-1447 AGAKAGAKAG
+1447 AGPRNM
-1457 GKGFG
+1457 
-1462 KALLGLVNPLLLLAA
+1462 LGMIMNPLLIVGA
-1477 LFFAVASQMT
+1477 LFLVIASQMEI
-1487 MFEGMFKKMRNWL
+1487 FSDMFKVIRDTL
-1500 SSMTGG
+1500 SSWTGG
-1506 LIASTQVMEAETAI
+1506 LIASSAVMEAETNI

-1572 AQNALQRQKIADSKS
+1572 AQNELQRQKIRDSKNS
-1587 SKLENFLGLFAG
+1587 GLEKFLGIFAG

-1636 TNQAKAMAFA
+1636 TAQAKAMAFA

-1664 AFRMLEQKKA
+1664 AFQMLERKKA
-1674 DAQARGDTGMV
+1674 EAQARGDTGMV

-1755 FNTVSAALQTAGG
+1755 FNTVQAALQTAGG

-1808 VQRNFASMF
+1808 VQRNFATMF

-1845 QIGKSMRGAGFDETV
+1845 QIGNSMRGAGFDETV

-1959 PAMRRQAIIAGANAG
+1959 PAMRRQAIIASANAG

-2014 RAGAEGV
+2014 RAGVEGV

-2027 KALQKELNNYAS
+2027 KALQKELNNYAK
-2039 TVKELIKVS
+2039 TVKDLIKVS

-2344 NLFGCGFLSE
+2344 NLNGGGFLSE

>member
-36 VQVTGAPAATKQV
+36 VQVTGAKAATKQV

-297 YEAIR
+297 YEAVR

-438 GMMSGMKGPMGRF
+438 GMMSGMKGPMGKF

-474 FVIRKDSVRSIGA
+474 FVIRKDSVKSIGA

-503 IPGVQYYA
+503 IPGVQYYKFGTRK
-511 PGTPR
+511 PGVQGATGAATAGALGAMPTPGASSQVIR
-516 RGVAAMAGPGDT
+516 STYKSGDRKGQQFFYQEGNAQIGLIEGINEQYEAAM
-528 KNALRDQ
+528 
-535 KVFPLRDGA
+535 
-544 NKPKAG
+544 KA
-550 KDSKGN
+550 
-556 QKFYKTGKKG
+556 
-566 EGQRLIGVIDQ
+566 
-577 ASEEYRAAMARDG
+577 DG
-590 EDVYGAVFLRQ
+590 EDIYAAAFLRVAPQSMKMVGNIKNPELTKQNIAAKVKKFQKDAAEVNLGSQ
-601 AEQAQMMTGVMKP
+601 AIQEM
-614 GRVMAAV
+614 
-621 DGEIKRFQQ
+621 GEVNSSI
-630 QATEEGFA
+630 
-638 QLAQTE
+638 
-644 IGQLKNA
+644 LK
-651 IISEKFIVKGGTMTK
+651 EKFFIQGGTLGQDESQK
-666 AKSENAEDAIL
+666 AEAGIL
-677 GGVMQGISNATAA
+677 EGVMQGISSATAA
-690 LFPGLAPGL
+690 IFPTIAPGL
-699 KPLGP
+699 KPMNAG
-704 EESAKLL
+704 EAAALL

-717 NVVGNVFEGALM
+717 NVIGNIFEGALIN
-729 RAGAVQP
+729 AGGASP
-736 FDPDRPNANDA
+736 YDPDRATANDT
-747 FDFPAGM
+747 FDFPAGL
-754 GALVKNFAGLNQG
+754 GGLSKNFLGLTKPG
-767 NIPTD
+767 IPTD
-772 AKATYN
+772 AKATFN
-778 QASIKSL
+778 QGSMTSL
-785 GEKAENYEIE
+785 GKKAEAYEVK
-795 KSKKI
+795 KSERI
-800 LKTMMTGKATLID
+800 LSNIFTAASARLDQAQTR
-813 SIGKANQS
+813 Q
-821 RRRGMN
+821 RGMN

-872 YASGGIVG
+872 YASGGMVG

-908 AQTSMLAMAEAA
+908 VQTSMAALAEAA

-1036 AELEKGAQKLSTGM
+1036 AELEKGAQKLSGGM

-1119 MMRVEL
+1119 MMRAEL
-1125 KAAMKPFRTA
+1125 QAAMKPFRTS
-1135 LAGAGSGIKGGGG
+1135 LAGAGAGMKGSGG
-1148 TAILAEQATK
+1148 TAVLAEQATK

-1175 RILQFTA
+1175 RIIQFTA
-1182 VLQQLTASAQME
+1182 VLEQLIGSAQME
-1194 SQEHKQTSAELNQL
+1194 AVEHKQTSAGLNQL
-1208 QAADERLEAEVKR
+1208 QAADERLEAETKR
-1221 EAMELKQSKPGM
+1221 EAQELQQSHPGVQ
-1233 HGKGGMGAGGGGG
+1233 GAAKGGMVKGGGG
-1246 MGGQGAMMGMM
+1246 GGQGAMMGMM

-1272 AESGFGYWASTI
+1272 STEGVGYWMTTI

-1298 SMFSDKLINSTT
+1298 SMFSDKLINSGT
-1310 LFAAAIIAATS
+1310 LIAAALVAAAT

-1339 MAEAQEHTAAEGR
+1339 LAEAQKHTVAEGK
-1352 AGVAQMAAV
+1352 AGIAQMAAV
-1361 TAMLL
+1361 AAML
-1366 MMTKIGIGVIHAKR
+1366 GIMATTGLHVIRTNRFKAKQAH
-1380 KDMKDTLANSTAEQA
+1380 KDTIAEQT
-1395 NTAATNTNTGA
+1395 NTAAVNTNTGA
-1406 TMQNSSAQM
+1406 INRNSGAQM
-1415 GGAASGAVGS
+1415 GAAAKGTGGAMAMAGSGAGR
-1425 AAMKGAGTANAIGA
+1425 
-1439 AGAAGGMG
+1439 AAGGAAA
-1447 AGAKAGAKAG
+1447 AGPKNM
-1457 GKGFG
+1457 
-1462 KALLGLVNPLLLLAA
+1462 LGMIMNPLLIVGA
-1477 LFFAVASQMT
+1477 LFLVIASQMEI
-1487 MFEGMFKKMRNWL
+1487 FSDMFKVIRDTL
-1500 SSMTGG
+1500 SSWTGG
-1506 LIASTQVMEAETAI
+1506 LVASSAVMEAETTI

-1545 EEGTKSAAQLLA
+1545 EEGTKSAAQLLH

-1563 VGADIDVGA
+1563 VGADIDVSG

-1587 SKLENFLGLFAG
+1587 SKLENFLGIFAG

-1612 MQKNNDELRKSITKS
+1612 MNKNNDEMRKSIVKS

-1657 RNIENSG
+1657 RNIESSG

-1674 DAQARGDTGMV
+1674 EAQARGDTGMV
-1685 EAIEQSQKELR
+1685 EAIEQSQDELR

-1731 AAAGMRVQNFVTG
+1731 AAAGMRVQNFATG

-1845 QIGKSMRGAGFDETV
+1845 QIGNSMRGAGFDETV

-1942 QMEAADIIAKA
+1942 QLEAAEIIAKA

-1959 PAMRRQAIIAGANAG
+1959 PAMRRQAIIASANAG

-1980 GDMRNASLGSLRS
+1980 GDMRNAGLGSLRS

-2001 LFATESALQTEGG
+2001 LFATESTLQTEGG

-2027 KALQKELNNYAS
+2027 KALQKELNNYAK

-2048 QDELKIIQK
+2048 QDELKIVQK

-2180 QEMANFAQMQVQSA
+2180 QEMSNFAQMQVQSA

-2202 IAATPINPNEPV
+2202 IAATPTNPNEPV
-2214 VTPGGFARGGMVY
+2214 VTPGGFARGGVVY

-2344 NLFGCGFLSE
+2344 NLNGGGFLSE

>member
-13 AAPTNVASVVN
+13 AAPTNVASVVR
-24 QMQQQLGNVTAN
+24 QMQAQLSNVTAN
-36 VQVTGAPAATKQV
+36 VQVTGAPAATKHM
-49 KTLGNQ
+49 KNLGNQ
-55 MKAAQSTAHQL
+55 MKATQSTAYQL

-99 AAISFEREMIKI
+99 EAITFEREMIKI

-116 KTMGDLKSL
+116 KTMGDLKGL
-125 SDTITE
+125 TNTITE
-131 LSTSLGVSS
+131 LATSLGVSS
-140 QKLVEVSRILSQA
+140 GKLVEVSRILSQA

-164 GTLAR
+164 GSLAR
-169 TTLAATFDDITQTAE
+169 STLAATFDDITQTAE

-189 FNQFGRGAAALEEQ
+189 FNQFGQGAAALEQQ

-268 TRIQRPQTIEYLKQF
+268 TRIQRPKTIEYLKQF
-283 GVELETLDGKFVGP
+283 GVELVDLNGKFVGP
-297 YEAIR
+297 YVAIQK
-302 RLSQALAG
+302 LSEALAG

-337 LQEFGVSQEAL
+337 LQEFGVSQAAL
-348 NAAMEGGSSLADD
+348 NAAMEGGNSLADD

-374 KVKEEFAAMMR
+374 KVKEEFSAMMR
-385 GIVTSKGFQSMVK
+385 GIVSSKGFQSMVK
-398 SALSLAS
+398 SAMSLAS

-411 DALKEVIPLLA
+411 DALKEVIPLLM

-428 AFSMMKGFAG
+428 AFTMMKGFAG
-438 GMMSGMKGPMGRF
+438 GLGAGMKGGMGRF
-451 NRGGMV
+451 NSGGMV

-487 GNLADMNAR
+487 ETLADMNAR

-503 IPGVQYYA
+503 IPGVQYYRLGTA
-511 PGTPR
+511 KPGAVRKKMPGPKGE
-516 RGVAAMAGPGDT
+516 GVAPQTTIKTG
-528 KNALRDQ
+528 KQ
-535 KVFPLRDGA
+535 KGQ
-544 NKPKAG
+544 
-550 KDSKGN
+550 
-556 QKFYKTGKKG
+556 QKFYSKDNIAIGAI
-566 EGQRLIGVIDQ
+566 EGVNE
-577 ASEEYRAAMARDG
+577 AYEAAMKADG
-590 EDVYGAVFLRQ
+590 EDIYGAAFLRQ
-601 AEQAQMMTGVMKP
+601 SPQSMKMIGNIKNP
-614 GRVMAAV
+614 EVTKKAIAAKV
-621 DGEIKRFQQ
+621 AKFQKD
-630 QATEEGFA
+630 AA
-638 QLAQTE
+638 E
-644 IGQLKNA
+644 IGLGSSA
-651 IISEKFIVKGGTMTK
+651 IQEMGEVNSSILNEKFFIQGGTLSQT
-666 AKSENAEDAIL
+666 KSENTEDAIL

-690 LFPGLAPGL
+690 AFPTIAPGL
-699 KPLGP
+699 KPMGAD
-704 EESAKLL
+704 EIASLL

-717 NVVGNVFEGALM
+717 NVIGNVFEGALI
-729 RAGAVQP
+729 RAGGVSP
-736 FDPDRPNANDA
+736 YDPDRPNANDT

-754 GALVKNFAGLNQG
+754 GGLTKNFLGLDKVG
-767 NIPTD
+767 IPTD
-772 AKATYN
+772 AKATFN
-778 QASIKSL
+778 QGSMKSL
-785 GEKAENYEIE
+785 GKKAEAYEVK
-795 KSKKI
+795 KSERI
-800 LKTMMTGKATLID
+800 LSHILTGASARLDEAQKRQTLNK
-813 SIGKANQS
+813 G
-821 RRRGMN
+821 GMAA
-827 RGGGVSGSDTVPA
+827 GASDTVPA

-859 GKLDKMNR
+859 GRLDKMNR

-872 YASGGIVG
+872 YASGGMVG

-953 SAANDLATGLK
+953 SAANDLAAGLTTAG
-964 NSGKRI
+964 NRI
-970 KQMTEGLSGKLIGPA
+970 KQIVDGLSGKLVGPA
-985 IKFETE
+985 TKFQTE
-991 VTEGAVK
+991 VTEGAAK
-998 LGTLDE
+998 LGGLDE
-1004 TVKADM
+1004 IIKADM
-1010 SAAVD
+1010 TAAVE
-1015 KFASALTEAGT
+1015 KFSGSLTEAAT
-1026 KIGALDEHLK
+1026 KIGALDDYLK
-1036 AELEKGAQKLSTGM
+1036 GELSKGVEKLSGAM

-1056 GTIDDILKEMLT
+1056 STIDDIVKEMLT
-1068 KGASAFNTAIMNAS
+1068 KGAGAFNTAITNAS
-1082 AGISA
+1082 AGIST
-1087 VDDVLKALMTKAIK
+1087 VDDVIKALMTKAIK

-1119 MMRVEL
+1119 MMRAEL
-1125 KAAMKPFRTA
+1125 KAAMKPFRTS
-1135 LAGAGSGIKGGGG
+1135 LAGAGKGMKGGGG
-1148 TAILAEQATK
+1148 TSMLAEQASK
-1158 LAGRMTEA
+1158 LAGRMMEA

-1175 RILQFTA
+1175 RIIQFTA
-1182 VLQQLTASAQME
+1182 VVERLTASAQME
-1194 SQEHKQTSAELNQL
+1194 SQEHKQTTAGLNEQ
-1208 QAADERLEAEVKR
+1208 QAAYDRLAAEVQR
-1221 EAMELKQSKPGM
+1221 EAMELQQSHPGM
-1233 HGKGGMGAGGGGG
+1233 QGAARGGMKGGGGG
-1246 MGGQGAMMGMM
+1246 GGGGQGAMMGLM
-1257 AVEMMLSSLTMGLEE
+1257 AVEMMMSSLTMGMEDATEGL
-1272 AESGFGYWASTI
+1272 GYWMTTI
-1284 SESIMPITM
+1284 SESIMPISM
-1293 VMMAL
+1293 VVMAL
-1298 SMFSDKLINSTT
+1298 SMFSDKLINSST
-1310 LFAAAIIAATS
+1310 LIAAALIAAAT

-1339 MAEAQEHTAAEGR
+1339 MADAQKHTTEEGK
-1352 AGVAQMAAV
+1352 AGIAQMGAV
-1361 TAMLL
+1361 AAMLGI
-1366 MMTKIGIGVIHAKR
+1366 MAKTGIGLIIAKR
-1380 KDMKDTLANSTAEQA
+1380 KEAKDTLVNSTAEQA

-1406 TMQNSSAQM
+1406 TMRNSSAQM

-1425 AAMKGAGTANAIGA
+1425 AAMKGAGAANAIGA
-1439 AGAAGGMG
+1439 AGAAGGIKGG
-1447 AGAKAGAKAG
+1447 AAAAGKAG
-1457 GKGFG
+1457 GRGMMG
-1462 KALLGLVNPLLLLAA
+1462 MMGALMNPLMILGA
-1477 LFFAVASQMT
+1477 LFLVVASQMEI
-1487 MFEGMFKKMRNWL
+1487 FSDMFKVIRNFL
-1500 SSMTGG
+1500 SSWTGG
-1506 LIASTQVMEAETAI
+1506 LVASTAVMEAETAI

-1545 EEGTKSAAQLLA
+1545 EEGTKSAAQLLH

-1563 VGADIDVGA
+1563 VGADIDVSG
-1572 AQNALQRQKIADSKS
+1572 AQNALERQRIKDSKS
-1587 SKLENFLGLFAG
+1587 SGLENFLSIFAG
-1599 PDVFGRQAAAEEA
+1599 PDVFGRQAGAQEA
-1612 MQKNNDELRKSITKS
+1612 MDKNNAELRKSITKS

-1657 RNIENSG
+1657 RNIESSG

-1685 EAIEQSQKELR
+1685 EAIEGSQKDLR

-1719 MNLGLRGLEAAS
+1719 MNLGLRDLEAAS
-1731 AAAGMRVQNFVTG
+1731 AAAGMRVQNFVAG
-1744 LEVGHSALEQS
+1744 LEVGHSTLEQS
-1755 FNTVSAALQTAGG
+1755 FNTVQAALQTAGG
-1768 AMTGAEFDKAFA
+1768 AMTGAEFDKAFK
-1780 NVEAQ
+1780 NVEDQ
-1785 LQSLNI
+1785 LNTLNI
-1791 GGAEISRFTNQI
+1791 GGADISRFTNQL

-1808 VQRNFASMF
+1808 VQRNFSKMF
-1817 SDDFKKNLV
+1817 SDDFKAGLI
-1826 AAGGAGDL
+1826 AQGGAGDL

-1845 QIGKSMRGAGFDETV
+1845 QVGQSMRGAGFDETV
-1860 IKEIQAQFRGA
+1860 IKEIQSQFRGA

-1916 AIIDVTKRE
+1916 AIIDVTKKE
-1925 IAAREKMIDAQR
+1925 VAARQQMVEAQR

-1959 PAMRRQAIIAGANAG
+1959 PAMRKQMIVAGANAG

-1980 GDMRNASLGSLRS
+1980 GNLRNAGIGSLRD

-2001 LFATESALQTEGG
+2001 LFATESQLQTESG
-2014 RAGAEGV
+2014 RAGVAGV
-2021 KTDARQ
+2021 ETDARQ
-2027 KALQKELNNYAS
+2027 KALQKELNNYAK
-2039 TVKELIKVS
+2039 TVKDLIKVS
-2048 QDELKIIQK
+2048 QEELKIVQK

-2064 SLQALISGD
+2064 SLQALIQGD

-2085 ATAAVSLGDQQ
+2085 ATAAISLGDQQ

-2108 AFQNIEKMSEAGVRD
+2108 AFENIQKMSEAGVRD
-2123 VFGLDIAEAKQRAAG
+2123 VFGLDINEAQQRAAG
-2138 LALSA
+2138 MALSA
-2143 RGVEDPRMAA
+2143 RGVDDPRMAA
-2153 MLAGQTTEEQALR
+2153 MLAGQTGEEQALKNE
-2166 DQQIGLAKELAAAG
+2166 QIGLAQELAAAG
-2180 QEMANFAQMQVQSA
+2180 QEMANFAQMQVQTA

-2202 IAATPINPNEPV
+2202 IAANATNPNATV
-2214 VTPGGFARGGMVY
+2214 TTPGGFARGGMVY
-2227 ASNGMFV
+2227 ASNGMFI

-2272 GGGAQGYA
+2272 NAAQGYA
-2280 RGGVVY
+2280 RGGRVQY
-2286 AANGGSIQPGGG
+2286 LQRGSSRPIADNGGMI
-2298 MLGIDPAMVTNL
+2298 GIGLDPTVVTNL
-2310 TNSLNQFNSDLAAN
+2310 TNSLNQFNADLANN

-2330 MKFRVKLD
+2330 MKFKVKLD

-2344 NLFGCGFLSE
+2344 NLNGGGFLAD

>member
-125 SDTITE
+125 SDTITD

-474 FVIRKDSVRSIGA
+474 FVIRKDSVKSIGA

-511 PGTPR
+511 PGTPLLGAR
-516 RGVAAMAGPGDT
+516 PGAVRTAMPGPKGEGFAPQT
-528 KNALRDQ
+528 TIKT
-535 KVFPLRDGA
+535 
-544 NKPKAG
+544 G
-550 KDSKGN
+550 KLKGQ
-556 QKFYKTGKKG
+556 QKFYSKDNIAIGAI
-566 EGQRLIGVIDQ
+566 EGINEQY
-577 ASEEYRAAMARDG
+577 EAAMKADG
-590 EDVYGAVFLRQ
+590 EDIYGAAFLRESPQSMKMIGNIKNPEITKKAIAAKVAKFQKDAAEVNLGSQ
-601 AEQAQMMTGVMKP
+601 AIQEM
-614 GRVMAAV
+614 
-621 DGEIKRFQQ
+621 GEVNSSI
-630 QATEEGFA
+630 
-638 QLAQTE
+638 L
-644 IGQLKNA
+644 N
-651 IISEKFIVKGGTMTK
+651 EKFFIQGGTLSQT
-666 AKSENAEDAIL
+666 KSESTEDAIL

-690 LFPGLAPGL
+690 AFPTIAPGL
-699 KPLGP
+699 KPMGAD
-704 EESAKLL
+704 EVATLL

-717 NVVGNVFEGALM
+717 NVIGNVFEGALI
-729 RAGAVQP
+729 RAGGVSP
-736 FDPDRPNANDA
+736 YDPDRPNANDT

-754 GALVKNFAGLNQG
+754 GGLTKNFLGLDKAG
-767 NIPTD
+767 IPTD
-772 AKATYN
+772 AKATFN
-778 QASIKSL
+778 QGSMKSL
-785 GEKAENYEIE
+785 GKKAEAYEVK
-795 KSKKI
+795 KSERI
-800 LKTMMTGKATLID
+800 LSNIFTAASARLDEAQKR
-813 SIGKANQS
+813 Q
-821 RRRGMN
+821 RGMN

-1015 KFASALTEAGT
+1015 KFAGALTEAGT
-1026 KIGALDEHLK
+1026 RIGALDEHLK
-1036 AELEKGAQKLSTGM
+1036 AELEKGAQKLSSGM

-1119 MMRVEL
+1119 MMRAEL
-1125 KAAMKPFRTA
+1125 KAAMKPFRTS
-1135 LAGAGSGIKGGGG
+1135 LAGAGAGMKGGGG
-1148 TAILAEQATK
+1148 TAMLAEQASK
-1158 LAGRMTEA
+1158 LAARMMEA

-1182 VLQQLTASAQME
+1182 VLQQLTASAQLE

-1221 EAMELKQSKPGM
+1221 EAQELRQSHPGVQ
-1233 HGKGGMGAGGGGG
+1233 GAARGGMAAGGGGG

-1298 SMFSDKLINSTT
+1298 SMFSDKLISSTT

-1321 VMKDHAVKQKE
+1321 VMKAHAVKQKE

-1366 MMTKIGIGVIHAKR
+1366 MMAKIGYGVIMTKR
-1380 KDMKDTLANSTAEQA
+1380 KEMKDTLANSTAEQA

-1406 TMQNSSAQM
+1406 TMQNSNAQM

-1457 GKGFG
+1457 GRGIMG
-1462 KALLGLVNPLLLLAA
+1462 AMSALVNPLLLLAA

-1487 MFEGMFKKMRNWL
+1487 MFEDMFKSIRNFL
-1500 SSMTGG
+1500 SSWTGG
-1506 LIASTQVMEAETAI
+1506 LVASTAVMEAETAI

-1563 VGADIDVGA
+1563 VGADIDVAG
-1572 AQNALQRQKIADSKS
+1572 AQNALERQRIKDSKS
-1587 SKLENFLGLFAG
+1587 SGLENFLGIFAG

-1860 IKEIQAQFRGA
+1860 IKEIQSQFRGA

-2344 NLFGCGFLSE
+2344 NLNGGGFLSE

>member
-55 MKAAQSTAHQL
+55 MKTAQSTAHQL

-474 FVIRKDSVRSIGA
+474 FVIRKDSVKSIGA
-487 GNLADMNAR
+487 QNLADMNAR

-503 IPGVQYYA
+503 IPGVQYYNR
-511 PGTPR
+511 GT
-516 RGVAAMAGPGDT
+516 GMAGAAAIRTNPLYTG
-528 KNALRDQ
+528 KLKDQ
-535 KVFPLRDGA
+535 AAIPR
-544 NKPKAG
+544 AG
-550 KDSKGN
+550 LDSKGN
-556 QKFYKTGKKG
+556 QKFYKTGKAG
-566 EGQRLIGVIDQ
+566 TPQRLIGVIDQ
-577 ASEEYRAAMARDG
+577 TSEEYKAAMAADG

-601 AEQAQMMTGVMKP
+601 AEQAQMMTGIMKP
-614 GRVMAAV
+614 GRVMSAV
-621 DGEIKRFQQ
+621 DGQIKKFQKE
-630 QATEEGFA
+630 ATEAG
-638 QLAQTE
+638 LAQQSIKE
-644 IGQLKNA
+644 MEQVKNA
-651 IISEKFIVKGGTMTK
+651 IVSEKFIVKGGTLTK
-666 AKSENAEDAIL
+666 GKSENAEDAIL
-677 GGVMQGISNATAA
+677 NGVMQGISNATAA
-690 LFPGLAPGL
+690 MFPSLAPGL

-704 EESAKLL
+704 DESAKLL

-729 RAGAVQP
+729 RAGAVSP

-754 GALVKNFAGLNQG
+754 GALTKNFAGLNQP

-778 QASIKSL
+778 IGSIKSL

-800 LKTMMTGKATLID
+800 LQNMLTRRATLID
-813 SIGKANQS
+813 SIDKANET
-821 RRRGMN
+821 RRMN

-880 GPRKFFFGGRQSG
+880 GPRKFFFGGRQSK

-898 GAAPAINTGP
+898 GAAPGLATGP
-908 AQTSMLAMAEAA
+908 VQTSMTALAEAA

-926 LETLKSVL
+926 LETLKSIL

-947 FLGTVN
+947 FLGAVN
-953 SAANDLATGLK
+953 TAANDLAVQLDAAG
-964 NSGKRI
+964 NRM
-970 KQMTEGLSGKLIGPA
+970 KQIVDGLSGKLIGPA
-985 IKFETE
+985 TKFQTE
-991 VTEGAVK
+991 VTEGAAK
-998 LGTLDE
+998 LGSIDE
-1004 TVKADM
+1004 VVKADM

-1015 KFASALTEAGT
+1015 KFAGALTEAGT

-1036 AELEKGAQKLSTGM
+1036 GELEKGAQKLSTGM

-1068 KGASAFNTAIMNAS
+1068 KGAGAFNTAITNAS
-1082 AGISA
+1082 AGIST
-1087 VDDVLKALMTKAIK
+1087 VDDILKALLTKAIK

-1110 SAGISSLDD
+1110 AAGISSLDD
-1119 MMRVEL
+1119 MMKAEL
-1125 KAAMKPFRTA
+1125 RAAMKPFRTA
-1135 LAGAGSGIKGGGG
+1135 LAGAGAGMKGGGG
-1148 TAILAEQATK
+1148 TAILAEQASK
-1158 LAGRMTEA
+1158 LAASMMESIA
-1166 IHPITAMKN
+1166 PIHAMRAK
-1175 RILQFTA
+1175 IVQFTG
-1182 VLQQLTASAQME
+1182 VLQQLIASAQME

-1208 QAADERLEAEVKR
+1208 QVADERLEAEVKR
-1221 EAMELKQSKPGM
+1221 EAQELKQSKPGV
-1233 HGKGGMGAGGGGG
+1233 HGKAGMVGGAGGG
-1246 MGGQGAMMGMM
+1246 MGGGQGALMGMM

-1272 AESGFGYWASTI
+1272 AESGFGYWATTI

-1298 SMFSDKLINSTT
+1298 SMFSDKLITSTT

-1321 VMKDHAVKQKE
+1321 VMKEHAVKQKE
-1332 AAIEAMN
+1332 AAIEAMD
-1339 MAEAQEHTAAEGR
+1339 MAEAQRHTAAEGR

-1366 MMTKIGIGVIHAKR
+1366 MMTKIGIGLIHAKR
-1380 KDMKDTLANSTAEQA
+1380 KEMRDTLANSTAENA

-1406 TMQNSSAQM
+1406 TMQNTSAQM

-1425 AAMKGAGTANAIGA
+1425 AAMKGAGTANAIGTA
-1439 AGAAGGMG
+1439 TAVGGAG
-1447 AGAKAGAKAG
+1447 AGAKAAGKAG

-1506 LIASTQVMEAETAI
+1506 LVASVAVMEAETAI

-1563 VGADIDVGA
+1563 VGADIDVTG
-1572 AQNALQRQKIADSKS
+1572 AQNALERQRIRDSKS
-1587 SKLENFLGLFAG
+1587 SGLENFLGLFAG

-1612 MQKNNDELRKSITKS
+1612 MNKNNDELRKSIVKS
-1627 LSEGMTPLV
+1627 LSEGMTPLI

-1646 TGGAGNKEDFM
+1646 TGGAGNKSDFM

-1706 NKEAARSVERLKA
+1706 NAEAARSVERLKA

-1755 FNTVSAALQTAGG
+1755 FNTVQAALQTAGG

-1808 VQRNFASMF
+1808 VQRNFATMF

-1845 QIGKSMRGAGFDETV
+1845 QIGNSMRGAGFDETV

-1959 PAMRRQAIIAGANAG
+1959 PAMRRQAIIASANAG

-2014 RAGAEGV
+2014 RAGVEGV

-2027 KALQKELNNYAS
+2027 KALQKELNNYAK
-2039 TVKELIKVS
+2039 TVKDLIKVS

-2057 KNELEKQ
+2057 KNELEKS

-2078 TDQAAVG
+2078 SDQAAVG
-2085 ATAAVSLGDQQ
+2085 ATAAVSLGDKQ

-2153 MLAGQTTEEQALR
+2153 MLAGQTAEEQALR

-2214 VTPGGFARGGMVY
+2214 VTPGGFARGGVVY

-2286 AANGGSIQPGGG
+2286 AANGAGPIQPGGG
-2298 MLGIDPAMVTNL
+2298 MLGIDPAMITNL

-2344 NLFGCGFLSE
+2344 NLNGGGFLSE